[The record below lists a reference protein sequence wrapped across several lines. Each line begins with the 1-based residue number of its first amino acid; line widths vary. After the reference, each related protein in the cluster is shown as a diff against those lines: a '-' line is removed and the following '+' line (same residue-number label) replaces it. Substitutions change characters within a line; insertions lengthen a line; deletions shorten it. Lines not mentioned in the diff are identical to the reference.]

1 MNEISANALTAIDA
15 VNLKYIEAL
24 DRKEMNKWLDV
35 FSDDDMASYICISRE
50 NVNRGLPL
58 ALMMDDC
65 KARLFDRVTYI
76 TKIWAGTF
84 EDYQT
89 RHFVQRVR
97 AEQISDLD
105 FKVWSNFSVLYTPE
119 NAGGSGVLAT
129 GVYEDEIRLIS
140 SHSDG
145 RIFSRR
151 AVLDTTVLPRY
162 LVYPL

>member
-1 MNEISANALTAIDA
+1 MSEISANALAAIDA
-15 VNLKYIEAL
+15 INLKYIEAL
-24 DRKEMNKWLDV
+24 DSKEMNRWLDA
-35 FSDDDMASYICISRE
+35 FSEDDAASYICISRE
-50 NVNRGLPL
+50 NVERGLPL

-65 KARLFDRVTYI
+65 RARLFDRVTYV

-89 RHFVQRVR
+89 RHFVQLVR
-97 AEQISDLD
+97 AEQICDSD

-119 NAGGSGVLAT
+119 STGGSGVLAT
-129 GVYEDEIRLIS
+129 GVYEDEIRLTS
-140 SHSDG
+140 SQSDG

>member
-1 MNEISANALTAIDA
+1 MSEVNVNALAAIDA
-15 VNLKYIEAL
+15 INLKYIEAL
-24 DRKEMNKWLDV
+24 DTKEMNKWLDV
-35 FSDDDMASYICISRE
+35 FSDDDVASYICIARE

-65 KARLFDRVTYI
+65 RARLFDRVTYV

-97 AEQISDLD
+97 AEHISDSD

-119 NAGGSGVLAT
+119 SAGGSGVLAA
-129 GVYEDEIRLIS
+129 GVYEDEIRLNS
-140 SHSDG
+140 GQSDG
-145 RIFSRR
+145 RILSRR
-151 AVLDTTVLPRY
+151 AVVDTTVLPRY

>member
-1 MNEISANALTAIDA
+1 MSEISANALAAIDA
-15 VNLKYIEAL
+15 INLKYVEAL
-24 DRKEMNKWLDV
+24 DSKEMNKWLDA
-35 FSDDDMASYICISRE
+35 FSGDDIASYICISRE

-97 AEQISDLD
+97 AERISDLD
-105 FKVWSNFSVLYTPE
+105 FKVWSNFSVLYTPD
-119 NAGGSGVLAT
+119 NGGSSGVLAT
-129 GVYEDEIRLIS
+129 GVYEDEIRLT
-140 SHSDG
+140 SDQSG
-145 RIFSRR
+145 ARILSRR